1 MQTKESQSLF
11 HKFTSERSLAHKVAT
26 RAADGQAYG
35 NRQLGELQLEVR
47 PGHGSLRIDAW

>member
-1 MQTKESQSLF
+1 MQTEESQSLF
-11 HKFTSERSLAHKVAT
+11 RKFTSERSLAHKVAT

-47 PGHGSLRIDAW
+47 RGHGSLHIDAW